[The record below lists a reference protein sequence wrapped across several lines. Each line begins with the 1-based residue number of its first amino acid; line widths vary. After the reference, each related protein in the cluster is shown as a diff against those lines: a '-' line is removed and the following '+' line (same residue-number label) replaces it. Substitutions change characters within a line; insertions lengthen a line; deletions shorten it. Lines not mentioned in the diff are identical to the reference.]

1 MEDLPKKGGIEEIAI
16 ESQRGDGNRRSKQ
29 SPKGGRER
37 REEIQRV
44 TAHTA
49 GYLSGCMEAFCRCFL
64 KYMSI

>member
-1 MEDLPKKGGIEEIAI
+1 MEDLPKKGGIEEIA

-37 REEIQRV
+37 GEGIQRV

-49 GYLSGCMEAFCRCFL
+49 GYLSGCMEAFGRRFL
-64 KYMSI
+64 KCMSI

>member
-1 MEDLPKKGGIEEIAI
+1 MEDLPKKGGIEEIVI

-37 REEIQRV
+37 GEGIQRV
-44 TAHTA
+44 AAHTA
-49 GYLSGCMEAFCRCFL
+49 GYLSGCMEAFGRRFL